1 MRIYINQSSL
11 VVTNDELIKVYTA
24 QDFLPF

>member
-24 QDFLPF
+24 PDFLPF